1 MDPTSSAPGLRPL
14 SRPTIGSRIEATI
27 TERVDQIPVIDFG
40 PFRAGSAAGKRR
52 VADAIRDAA
61 ESIGFFYIRNH
72 GLSQQAID
80 DAFAASRKFFDLP
93 LEARLE
99 IKINRFHRGYVPLDD
114 VRYREEYAPNHN
126 ESLFVGLPLAD
137 DDAAVTAPGSMH
149 GTNQWPTAMPELRPV
164 LESYHAQVSALG
176 QELLRACALAL
187 DLDEGFFRRYYTRPA
202 TFVRAIRYPAQSAP
216 RPENKY
222 GAGPHSDYGCVT
234 ILAQDDAG
242 GLQVKSRTGG
252 GWIDAKSLPGTLVV
266 NIGDMLMRWTN
277 DRWVST
283 VHRVINESGRF
294 RYSIAAFI
302 DPDHDTL
309 VKCLDSCQGPGR
321 PAKYPPITQGEY
333 LKQLYDKTYAYRK
346 KP

>member
-1 MDPTSSAPGLRPL
+1 MNP
-14 SRPTIGSRIEATI
+14 
-27 TERVDQIPVIDFG
+27 IPVIDFG
-40 PFRAGSAAGKRR
+40 PFIEGSSAGRQA
-52 VADAIRDAA
+52 VADAIARAA

-72 GLSQQAID
+72 GMPQATID
-80 DAFAASRKFFDLP
+80 RAFAESKKFFELP
-93 LEARLE
+93 VEQKAA

-114 VRYREEYAPNHN
+114 VRYKPEYEPNHN
-126 ESLFVGLPLAD
+126 ESLFVGLPLAED
-137 DDAAVTAPGSMH
+137 DPAVTGPGSMH
-149 GTNQWPTAMPELRPV
+149 GPNQWPQAQPELRAA
-164 LESYHAQVSALG
+164 LERYHAEVSALG
-176 QELLRACALAL
+176 QTLLRACALAL
-187 DLDEGFFRRYYTRPA
+187 RLDEDFFRPFYRKPA
-202 TFVRAIRYPAQSAP
+202 TFVRTIRYPAQRAP

-242 GLQVKSRTGG
+242 GLQVRQRNGA
-252 GWIDAKSLPGTLVV
+252 WMDATSIPGTFVV

-283 VHRVINESGRF
+283 VHRVINESGRY
-294 RYSIAAFI
+294 RQSIAAFI

-309 VKCLDSCQGPGR
+309 VKCLESCQGPGN

-346 KP
+346 AS